1 MRRIATRKEAPIV
14 LAIRKPETTADR
26 LAAEIARKSRDSSEH
41 ERVVARLR
49 SRVQAYERQFNI
61 RSGDIHRAIDAGEL
75 RETSD
80 ICRWIM
86 DYDVLV
92 RAGKAWSSQL
102 ERTSLLPAYPPG
114 LS

>member
-1 MRRIATRKEAPIV
+1 MLPVDASRRNAGIAMRKEAPIV
-14 LAIRKPETTADR
+14 LATRKPETTADR
-26 LAAEIARKSRDSSEH
+26 LAAEIARKSRDSSER

-92 RAGKAWSSQL
+92 RAGKA
-102 ERTSLLPAYPPG
+102 
-114 LS
+114 